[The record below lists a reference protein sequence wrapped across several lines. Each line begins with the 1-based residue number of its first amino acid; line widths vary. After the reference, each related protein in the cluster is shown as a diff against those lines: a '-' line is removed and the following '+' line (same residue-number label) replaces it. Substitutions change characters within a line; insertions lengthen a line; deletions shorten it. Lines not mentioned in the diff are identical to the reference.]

1 MLAVPTTVTY
11 FTMYE
16 QLKVML
22 TDLRQSRL
30 PASSSQSPAP
40 SWVSLTAGGL
50 ARLLAVSLVS
60 PLELVRTKMQSQKM
74 PWSQVIR
81 CVRDLVATQGVW
93 GLWNGYTATL
103 LRDVPFSA
111 LYWPLYESTRD
122 TLRRWAAIRERRS
135 LYTLTVQENSFLI
148 NFVSG
153 ALAGSVASTITLPF
167 DVIKTIKQIEMGE
180 KIMKVSAPS
189 QTRTNIIIARELI
202 ADQGVRSLFSGMRK
216 EMIIVSFITYH
227 SSIPGLTPRLLKV
240 APACA
245 IMISSYEFCK
255 DFFGKQNKLLS
266 QTNT

>member
-1 MLAVPTTVTY
+1 MKLTIHNSVLAIPTTVTY

-22 TDLRQSRL
+22 SSLRQSAL
-30 PASSSQSPAP
+30 PPSSPHTPAP

-50 ARLLAVSLVS
+50 ARLVAVSLVS

-74 PWSQVIR
+74 PWSQVTR
-81 CVRDLVATQGVW
+81 CIRDLVASQGVR

-111 LYWPLYESTRD
+111 LYWPLYETTRD
-122 TLRRWAAIRERRS
+122 SLRRWAAIRERRS
-135 LYTLTVQENSFLI
+135 LYTLSVQENNFLI

-180 KIMKVSAPS
+180 KDIMRVAAGQSRS
-189 QTRTNIIIARELI
+189 NITIARELV
-202 ADQGVRSLFSGMRK
+202 ADQGVRSLFSG
-216 EMIIVSFITYH
+216 S
-227 SSIPGLTPRLLKV
+227 
-240 APACA
+240 
-245 IMISSYEFCK
+245 
-255 DFFGKQNKLLS
+255 
-266 QTNT
+266 